1 MAVMN
6 KVSYVAGMSSQFM
19 FPSEQC
25 SPGDPGAI
33 APPPAA
39 LVTIQPDKD
48 GGYSGAGGGVTPTNP
63 ATRVVSVS
71 VQDSGQVRS
80 KGVSSHY
87 SLRIENSALNL
98 NFKLTGILS
107 HWSVRTH
114 FVDNF
119 TLLYVSRAR
128 APRPRP
134 TL

>member
-1 MAVMN
+1 MAVNTKCPMF
-6 KVSYVAGMSSQFM
+6 AGMSSQFM

-71 VQDSGQVRS
+71 VQDSGQVRIIE
-80 KGVSSHY
+80 VSSHY
-87 SLRIENSALNL
+87 SLRIQ
-98 NFKLTGILS
+98 ILRIQRANYCPYLS
-107 HWSVRTH
+107 
-114 FVDNF
+114 FPP
-119 TLLYVSRAR
+119 YVIL
-128 APRPRP
+128 PYG
-134 TL
+134 

>member
-1 MAVMN
+1 MAVNIKCPMF
-6 KVSYVAGMSSQFM
+6 AGMSSQFM

-48 GGYSGAGGGVTPTNP
+48 GGYSGAGGGVTPTTP

-80 KGVSSHY
+80 IEVSSHY
-87 SLRIENSALNL
+87 SLRIENSERQLL
-98 NFKLTGILS
+98 SLPFIFSILP
-107 HWSVRTH
+107 
-114 FVDNF
+114 
-119 TLLYVSRAR
+119 YV
-128 APRPRP
+128 
-134 TL
+134 

>member
-1 MAVMN
+1 MF
-6 KVSYVAGMSSQFM
+6 AGMSSQFM

-71 VQDSGQVRS
+71 VQDSGQVRIIE
-80 KGVSSHY
+80 VSSHY
-87 SLRIENSALNL
+87 SLRIENSERQLFSL
-98 NFKLTGILS
+98 PFISPILPYFDFLLQFK
-107 HWSVRTH
+107 H
-114 FVDNF
+114 
-119 TLLYVSRAR
+119 
-128 APRPRP
+128 
-134 TL
+134 

>member
-6 KVSYVAGMSSQFM
+6 KVSDVAGMSSQFM

-71 VQDSGQVRS
+71 VQDSGQVRHIIMVNELWFLLIGKQLS
-80 KGVSSHY
+80 APSSHP
-87 SLRIENSALNL
+87 SLKSTSNL
-98 NFKLTGILS
+98 C
-107 HWSVRTH
+107 
-114 FVDNF
+114 
-119 TLLYVSRAR
+119 
-128 APRPRP
+128 
-134 TL
+134 

>member
-71 VQDSGQVRS
+71 VQDSGQVRIIEI
-80 KGVSSHY
+80 SSHY
-87 SLRIENSALNL
+87 SLRIENSERQSLSKP
-98 NFKLTGILS
+98 FIFSILP
-107 HWSVRTH
+107 
-114 FVDNF
+114 
-119 TLLYVSRAR
+119 YV
-128 APRPRP
+128 
-134 TL
+134 

>member
-1 MAVMN
+1 MAVNSKCPMF
-6 KVSYVAGMSSQFM
+6 AGMSSQFM

-87 SLRIENSALNL
+87 SLRIENSERQSLSKP
-98 NFKLTGILS
+98 FIFSILP
-107 HWSVRTH
+107 
-114 FVDNF
+114 
-119 TLLYVSRAR
+119 YV
-128 APRPRP
+128 
-134 TL
+134 

>member
-1 MAVMN
+1 MF
-6 KVSYVAGMSSQFM
+6 AGMSSQFM

-71 VQDSGQVRS
+71 VQDSGQVRHIIM
-80 KGVSSHY
+80 V
-87 SLRIENSALNL
+87 NSGCLL
-98 NFKLTGILS
+98 TLHWKKLL
-107 HWSVRTH
+107 
-114 FVDNF
+114 
-119 TLLYVSRAR
+119 TLT
-128 APRPRP
+128 
-134 TL
+134 TLPFLAINVQYLFFAISN